1 MRTQWIG
8 CALCAAWA
16 LGACE
21 ASPEGDA
28 DAAVAVADA
37 AGGAVADAAGGA
49 VADAAGGASPDAAGP
64 GDDLPLGD
72 CDPARDIAC
81 EGALVCTPASLAD
94 LSACPVAPTYYDVP
108 GCAPGPHPDGVGAIT
123 PTCCTDAD
131 CTEGGQAGRC
141 VYTESETGCC
151 GTMGETHC
159 AYDACATDAD
169 CPADRICLSAG
180 MRGVEAGTCV
190 RAACRA
196 DADCAA
202 VPGAECRLLGTGT
215 FAALTC
221 VAPDAECRVDADCR
235 AECPSAVCR
244 PLWAVVDG
252 AWTLQAGVG
261 CDADSCLAVP

>member
-28 DAAVAVADA
+28 DAAV
-37 AGGAVADAAGGA
+37 AVADAAGGA